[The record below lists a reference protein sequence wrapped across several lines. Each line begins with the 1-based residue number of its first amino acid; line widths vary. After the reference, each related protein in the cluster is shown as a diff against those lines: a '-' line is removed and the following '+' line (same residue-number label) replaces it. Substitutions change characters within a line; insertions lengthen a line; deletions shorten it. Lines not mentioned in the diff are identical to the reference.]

1 MSGIY
6 NGAGDPFTHEVN
18 SLVVVGPTGLDW
30 HFNNGTNQTVLWDEE
45 NYYSTIAFTDKA
57 IEIVEEHDTSQ
68 VGFIE
73 HFFLKPNGNKN
84 IFLL

>member
-1 MSGIY
+1 MY
-6 NGAGDPFTHEVN
+6 NSAGDHFTHEVTFGN
-18 SLVVVGPTGLDW
+18 GNGLDW

-57 IEIVEEHDTSQ
+57 IEIVEEYDTSQ